1 MTQEPTPKKPERNSQ
16 QAWAKPIDRMKVG
29 QVPTGATNL
38 NIDGRE
44 VMSPMQGFGP
54 LWQKTYRVRLAGA
67 NVTPQQVVQ
76 VWKERFPEFQPADNR
91 FIPALAGV
99 QPGEVLFISATVPT
113 IPGLKVGIPVS
124 AGVMVLYADDEM
136 FTVMT
141 PAGFP
146 EAGWNTFSAFEEDG
160 VTVAQVQSMGRSNDP
175 IYEFGFRFM
184 GGARHQEET
193 WAHVLTSLA
202 KHFGVH
208 GTVTTQLNCL
218 DSKLQWGQ
226 ARNVFQNA
234 MIHTM
239 LYKLAAPFRWLRRP
253 AAR

>member
-1 MTQEPTPKKPERNSQ
+1 MSSQPLPDKPERSRQ
-16 QAWAKPIDRMKVG
+16 QNWAKPVDRIKVG
-29 QVPTGATNL
+29 DVPTGATNL
-38 NIDGRE
+38 NVDGRE

-54 LWQKTYRVRLAGA
+54 LWQKTYRVRLSGVD
-67 NVTPQQVVQ
+67 VTPQQVVA

-113 IPGLKVGIPVS
+113 VPGLKVGIPVS

-146 EAGWNTFSAFEEDG
+146 EAGWNTFSAFTEDG
-160 VTVAQVQSMGRSNDP
+160 ATVAQVQSMARTNDP

-202 KHFGVH
+202 AHFGVK
-208 GTVTTQLNCL
+208 GTVQPQLTCL
-218 DSKLQWGQ
+218 DDRLQWGQ

-234 MIHTM
+234 MLHTM
-239 LYKLAAPFRWLRRP
+239 LYKLTTPFRWLRRP
-253 AAR
+253 AR